1 MKVKFNMYSEPW
13 SSLRKLELENKSK
26 KWWSDTGYSNTDR
39 TNKIKWLCGV
49 IAKAWK
55 NIVVHSPE
63 VS

>member
-13 SSLRKLELENKSK
+13 TSLWKLELENKSK

-49 IAKAWK
+49 TAKTL
-55 NIVVHSPE
+55 
-63 VS
+63 